1 MLQKCFS
8 SFCVNFLDYSKRKR
22 VDLFQATKE
31 VLITAGSSLFWG
43 CCCSHTQLGL
53 MITNIILAT
62 NLIPFGALRLLSYG
76 DRLYLGI
83 FYTSNSILDRMMF
96 CGDACQQQQQ
106 HLCLLCSAAFF
117 NNNGCKK
124 VYCIILQRRNR
135 FLKESVTESFSQW
148 LINSIVVTHFQKTVC
163 SMFYLSPCTAGQKL
177 QW

>member
-1 MLQKCFS
+1 MRIS
-8 SFCVNFLDYSKRKR
+8 SKVCSSFFCVNFLDYKRKR

-96 CGDACQQQQQ
+96 CGDACQQQQ
-106 HLCLLCSAAFF
+106 HLMPTLSVLRLFSTTMGVKKSIASFCKGGIAF
-117 NNNGCKK
+117 
-124 VYCIILQRRNR
+124 
-135 FLKESVTESFSQW
+135 
-148 LINSIVVTHFQKTVC
+148 
-163 SMFYLSPCTAGQKL
+163 
-177 QW
+177 